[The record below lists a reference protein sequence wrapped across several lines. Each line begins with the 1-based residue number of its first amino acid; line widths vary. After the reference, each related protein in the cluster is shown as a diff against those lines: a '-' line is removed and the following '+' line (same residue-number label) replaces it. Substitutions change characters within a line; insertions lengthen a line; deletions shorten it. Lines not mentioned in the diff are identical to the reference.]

1 MGGDSFSLST
11 CDWQLALAAE
21 MSWCVYRCSVFLE
34 NFQKERFRCCYLFSQ
49 RIYVDL
55 DCMGFHFQKPKAVA
69 TLFKQKITSGIDA
82 CACFVGYELIIQ
94 NDEEKQ
100 QTREIIS

>member
-1 MGGDSFSLST
+1 M
-11 CDWQLALAAE
+11 CIVALY
-21 MSWCVYRCSVFLE
+21 SWRISKKNGFAVVIY
-34 NFQKERFRCCYLFSQ
+34 FRNGSMLTLTAWAFTFKNQ
-49 RIYVDL
+49 RRY
-55 DCMGFHFQKPKAVA
+55 C

>member
-1 MGGDSFSLST
+1 MLTLTAWAFT
-11 CDWQLALAAE
+11 
-21 MSWCVYRCSVFLE
+21 FK
-34 NFQKERFRCCYLFSQ
+34 NQ
-49 RIYVDL
+49 RRY
-55 DCMGFHFQKPKAVA
+55 C

>member
-34 NFQKERFRCCYLFSQ
+34 NFQKERFRCCYFRNGSMLTLTAWAFTFKNQ
-49 RIYVDL
+49 RRY
-55 DCMGFHFQKPKAVA
+55 C